1 MDHSWITLLEII
13 PNGFYNLGIC
23 SENQRDFD
31 FTLFQFIAVS
41 NLQIIPNQNESKAK
55 CISDEF

>member
-13 PNGFYNLGIC
+13 PDGFYNLGIC

-41 NLQIIPNQNESKAK
+41 NL
-55 CISDEF
+55 